1 MLILFDIDLTLL
13 STGGSGARAMLAAA
27 RQLFGPLFSTEGV
40 SFAGRLDPLI
50 ISDLFARA
58 AAVPTPASIADFT
71 ARYQRCLADELA
83 GTTSC
88 AALPGAL
95 DLVAALDLHRTHSPP
110 LALGILTGNFET
122 TGTMKLERCRIPLA
136 PFEVRVWG
144 DHSPNDPPH
153 RSDLVP
159 VAIRRYQSLRAATL
173 APANVV
179 VIGDTPHDVHAALS
193 HGCRALAVATGRSS
207 AAELRDAG
215 GHLVVPDLSDTPSI
229 LRWIFDRHP

>member
-13 STGGSGARAMLAAA
+13 TTGGSGMRAMLAAG
-27 RQLFGPLFSTEGV
+27 RELFGPHLSTDGV

-50 ISDLFARA
+50 ISDLFTRA
-58 AAVPTPASIADFT
+58 GAAPTPAAVADFT
-71 ARYQRCLADELA
+71 SRYQRSLADELA
-83 GTTSC
+83 RSSAC
-88 AALPGAL
+88 SALPGAL
-95 DLVAALDLHRTHSPP
+95 QLVAALDDLRPRMP
-110 LALGILTGNFET
+110 ALALGILTGNFEP

-144 DHSPNDPPH
+144 DHSPNHPPL

-159 VAIRRYQSLRAATL
+159 VAIRRYESLRAAPL

-179 VIGDTPHDVHAALS
+179 VIGDTPHDVHAALT

-207 AAELRDAG
+207 AADLRDSGA
-215 GHLVVPDLSDTPSI
+215 HLVLPDLSDTASI
-229 LRWIFDRHP
+229 LRWLFAHPR